1 MSIGR
6 NDLCPCGSGQKYK
19 KCCLKAAQPTTDE
32 LFWQRMHTARN
43 GLIEKTLKFITHTYG
58 ETAIDEA
65 WDEFHLWD
73 NDGSFDRDS
82 HQITVFMPW
91 FFYVWSPEEHAD
103 RESELKPNVPWD
115 ISPGEAMLELKRLD
129 DLEREYIEACVKGS
143 FSFYEILE
151 VWPGKGF
158 RATDVLTGEIH
169 DVVEKLGSRTLQAG
183 DLTFGMAVTVRDLTT
198 MEAMAT
204 FCIPPIQKTKVIKL
218 RRWMQEAFPRVTADT
233 VRTCSFEVLEVYH
246 TILDELFNPNK
257 PVLVNTDG
265 DLLEEYRLTYKI
277 ESSSGT
283 FDALAQ
289 LAVGNSKEELLLSA
303 ETDKDGNLVAIDFP
317 WIRLG
322 NAKYKSWD
330 NTVLGHIKINAD
342 RMVVTINSEKR
353 AEAFEAVLSVLMPHG
368 GWTLESKVI
377 ESADYDHTDHLEEQ
391 DNEIDDGQ
399 EHMRDPELQA
409 FQEKM
414 MRAHWEEWVTSKIP
428 ILGNL
433 TPLEAVQ
440 TEDGREM
447 LDSVL
452 TQFERDAASRP
463 VPGQTVELFHALRE
477 RLGL

>member
-115 ISPGEAMLELKRLD
+115 VSPGEAMLELKRLD
-129 DLEREYIEACVKGS
+129 DIEREYIEACVKGS

-198 MEAMAT
+198 MEAMAS
-204 FCIPPIQKTKVIKL
+204 FRIPPIQKTKVIEL
-218 RRWMQEAFPRVTADT
+218 RRWMMGVSPNITAEI
-233 VRTCSFEVLEVYH
+233 VRESSVEVLEVYH
-246 TILDELFNPNK
+246 DICDEIFNPK
-257 PVLVNTDG
+257 TPVLLNTDG
-265 DLLEEYRLTYKI
+265 ELIEPYRLTFEI
-277 ESSSGT
+277 ESPSSV

-289 LAVGNSKEELLLSA
+289 LSVGNPKEELLESA
-303 ETDKDGNLVAIDFP
+303 DKDEEGRLVAIDFP
-317 WIRLG
+317 WLRLG
-322 NAKYKSWD
+322 NSKHKSWD
-330 NTVLGHIKINAD
+330 NTVLGHIKINGNQ
-342 RMVVTINSEKR
+342 MIVTTNSEKR
-353 AEAFEAVLSVLMPHG
+353 AEAFEAVLSVLMPRG
-368 GWTLESKVI
+368 GWTLESKVV
-377 ESADYDHTDHLEEQ
+377 ESDDDQSESGDEN
-391 DNEIDDGQ
+391 DDEINDGQ
-399 EHMRDPELQA
+399 ALLKDPQVQA

-414 MRAHWEEWVTSKIP
+414 MRAHWDEWVTSKIP
-428 ILGNL
+428 ILGNI